1 MAADQ
6 DLWQQSAPNLT
17 CEMIC
22 HCGSEKPR
30 ATLCSTEPLNTT
42 SLQFLRIIA
51 TSLQAAYEIRLV
63 ACSATLYTYAFL
75 MRVFSPFF
83 TALLPICVCVCV
95 CVCVSFLHIET
106 CFYTH
111 KLRRQEMYLHF
122 FSAMKVTG
130 ACSNFCKGYIKKQ
143 DKQKWAGFTEK

>member
-63 ACSATLYTYAFL
+63 ACSATLYTYAFFNESFL
-75 MRVFSPFF
+75 AFLYSSF
-83 TALLPICVCVCV
+83 TNL